1 MKWSLLILLA
11 ACGKHP
17 GELQFV
23 DVKRDDLVI
32 GVEVSGDIE
41 AVDSTDIL
49 PPPVGTAW
57 NMKIAQ
63 LANEGDD
70 VKTGDPIIAFDPSEV
85 MRDLET
91 MKNEADAAEK
101 KLAQKRNDAALARRD
116 DALKVAEA
124 ESDLKKKQLVADGP
138 TDLSAAVDLATQ
150 KLDLENAKLVLAG
163 ARYHADQ
170 TKRSDDQEIAQLSE
184 KATYAKHRTEVLMKS
199 VQTMQVMSPRD
210 GTIVLKTDYGG
221 QKKKIGD
228 SVWRGE
234 TVMSVVGLAKMRG
247 KGILDEVDLSRVAAK
262 QHVRLSLDAM
272 PDAKLTGAVDEISK
286 SVEAK
291 SQTDASRVAHLVISL
306 DKTTM
311 PLRPGM
317 RFRGEVETE
326 KLFQVVQVPVEA
338 VFVTADGPV
347 AYRKRGSK
355 VERVR
360 LELGKRS
367 TTEIEVKSGLAPGDQ
382 VSRIDPGAI

>member
-1 MKWSLLILLA
+1 MLVG
-11 ACGKHP
+11 CGKHS

-41 AVDSTDIL
+41 AVDSTDVL
-49 PPPVGTAW
+49 PPPAGQSWT
-57 NMKIAQ
+57 MKIAQ
-63 LANEGDD
+63 LANDGDD
-70 VKTGDPIIAFDPSEV
+70 VKTGDPIIGFDPSEL

-101 KLAQKRNDAALARRD
+101 KLLQKRNDASLARRD
-116 DALKVAEA
+116 DVLKVAEA
-124 ESDLKKKQLVADGP
+124 ESDLNKKQLVANGP

-184 KATYAKHRTEVLMKS
+184 KATYAKHRTEVLIKS
-199 VQTMQVMSPRD
+199 VATMQVPSPRD
-210 GTIVLKTDYGG
+210 GTVVLKTDYSG

-234 TVMSVVGLAKMRG
+234 TVLSVVGLSKMRG
-247 KGILDEVDLSRVAAK
+247 KGILDEVDLARVAAK
-262 QHVRLSLDAM
+262 QPVRLSLDAL
-272 PDAKLTGAVDEISK
+272 PDAKLTGIVDEISK

-306 DKTTM
+306 DKTAV

-317 RFRGEVETE
+317 RFRGQVETE
-326 KLFQVVQVPVEA
+326 KLAQVVQVPVEA

-347 AYRKRGSK
+347 AYRKHGSG
-355 VERVR
+355 VERVK

-367 TTEIEVKSGLAPGDQ
+367 TTEIEVKSGLVPGDL
-382 VSRIDPGAI
+382 VSRIDPGAAK

>member
-1 MKWSLLILLA
+1 MLA
-11 ACGKHP
+11 ACGKHS

-49 PPPVGTAW
+49 PPPAGQAW

-63 LANEGDD
+63 LANDGDD
-70 VKTGDPIIAFDPSEV
+70 VKTGDPIVGFDPSEL

-101 KLAQKRNDAALARRD
+101 KLLQKRNDAALARRD

-124 ESDLKKKQLVADGP
+124 ESDLNKKQLVANGP

-150 KLDLENAKLVLAG
+150 KLDLETAKLVLAG
-163 ARYHADQ
+163 AQYHADQ
-170 TKRSDDQEIAQLSE
+170 TKRSDDQEIAQLAE

-199 VQTMQVMSPRD
+199 VATMQVPSPRD
-210 GTIVLKTDYGG
+210 GTVVLKTDYSG

-234 TVMSVVGLAKMRG
+234 TVLSVVGLSKMRG
-247 KGILDEVDLSRVAAK
+247 KGILDEVDLARVAAK
-262 QHVRLSLDAM
+262 QPVRFIARC
-272 PDAKLTGAVDEISK
+272 AAGC
-286 SVEAK
+286 EADRNRRRDR
-291 SQTDASRVAHLVISL
+291 QIGRGQVAN
-306 DKTTM
+306 
-311 PLRPGM
+311 RP
-317 RFRGEVETE
+317 
-326 KLFQVVQVPVEA
+326 
-338 VFVTADGPV
+338 
-347 AYRKRGSK
+347 
-355 VERVR
+355 
-360 LELGKRS
+360 
-367 TTEIEVKSGLAPGDQ
+367 
-382 VSRIDPGAI
+382 